1 MADKA
6 TRDEE
11 LEARERE
18 LERRIVDLERRLAAA
33 DRRSGVVD
41 STQTAFW
48 AVVHRLF
55 PEDARRHMKAATRE
69 QLLAARTYLDRWI
82 SGLENEEESPVPER
96 REQIE
101 IE

>member
-1 MADKA
+1 MAD
-6 TRDEE
+6 DFP
-11 LEARERE
+11 REVE
-18 LERRIVDLERRLAAA
+18 LERRIAELERRLAA
-33 DRRSGVVD
+33 DRRTGMVD

-69 QLLAARTYLDRWI
+69 QLLAARTYIDRWI
-82 SGLENEEESPVPER
+82 SGLENAEESPAPER

>member
-1 MADKA
+1 MADNR
-6 TRDEE
+6 TREEE
-11 LEARERE
+11 LDVRERE
-18 LERRIVDLERRLAAA
+18 LERRLAAA
-33 DRRSGVVD
+33 DRRTGVVD

-69 QLLAARTYLDRWI
+69 QLLAARSYLDRWI
-82 SGLENEEESPVPER
+82 SGLENAEEPPAHER

>member
-1 MADKA
+1 MAD
-6 TRDEE
+6 DVP
-11 LEARERE
+11 REVE
-18 LERRIVDLERRLAAA
+18 LERRIAELERRLAAA
-33 DRRSGVVD
+33 DRRTGMVD

-69 QLLAARTYLDRWI
+69 QLLAARTYIDRWI
-82 SGLENEEESPVPER
+82 SGLENAEESPAPER